1 MSILPSPDQ
10 QNEQLFLNSI
20 ISFIKKFQVIKL
32 WRKCGFRKEKGIS
45 LFSLFLYVL
54 GNIFRDRSLYMQLK
68 TDQFHENFSK
78 NSYYRFMRNV
88 HINWLRFTTLLS
100 AQIINDHL
108 RPLTSDGRDDCFVVD
123 DSYFSRT
130 GYKKTEMV
138 ARVFDHVSMTYKKGF
153 RMMTLGWTD
162 G

>member
-10 QNEQLFLNSI
+10 KNEQLFSNSI

-32 WRKCGFRKEKGIS
+32 LRKCGFRKEKGIS

-54 GNIFRDRSLYMQLK
+54 SNVFRDRSLYMQLK
-68 TDQFHENFSK
+68 TDHFQENFSK

-88 HINWLRFTTLLS
+88 HVNWLRFTTLLS
-100 AQIINDHL
+100 AQIINNHL
-108 RPLTSDGRDDCFVVD
+108 RSLTSEKRADCFVVD

-130 GYKKTEMV
+130 GFKKTELV
-138 ARVFDHVSMTYKKGF
+138 AKVLTMYQ
-153 RMMTLGWTD
+153 
-162 G
+162 